1 MQFLRTHIAS
11 KIFTVFT
18 AVVFLNMGFFL
29 SEIKMF
35 DLDLK
40 KEMVENLAELIL
52 NIGMEEERDICE
64 EIPDESGKT
73 FTDFFHPL
81 YQTTTSGF
89 YPLVELRKCTH
100 NCKVPP
106 RSCSDKVTPPPKA

>member
-11 KIFTVFT
+11 KFFTVFT
-18 AVVFLNMGFFL
+18 AAVFLNMGFFL
-29 SEIKMF
+29 SEIKML

-73 FTDFFHPL
+73 FTDFFHALHPTTNSGL
-81 YQTTTSGF
+81 YQ
-89 YPLVELRKCTH
+89 LIELRKRTH
-100 NCKVPP
+100 DCKMPP
-106 RSCSDKVTPPPKA
+106 RSSSDKVTPPPKA